1 MKVWRKRNEYP
12 YFHSSK
18 KGRKNIILAITDNK
32 ILLYELNNW
41 ANKSHDFLAFMKKLD
56 NIIKDENLQ
65 DYLIV
70 MDNFSIHLTTELK
83 NFYKEKKMK
92 ILTIVPYSSMFNG
105 IEFFFNYIK
114 QKIYKKV
121 FNSFSKMIPFIE
133 KIIND
138 EFIDEILAKI
148 YIKTLNIYKE
158 YIFNNKSINLNSI

>member
-105 IEFFFNYIK
+105 IEFFLIILN
-114 QKIYKKV
+114 KK
-121 FNSFSKMIPFIE
+121 FTKKYS
-133 KIIND
+133 
-138 EFIDEILAKI
+138 ILSVK
-148 YIKTLNIYKE
+148 
-158 YIFNNKSINLNSI
+158 